1 MDVVSYAL
9 SKKVAASAVSGVKSM
24 SVSGQTLTINTKDS
38 GVLTM
43 TFPTPKDGV
52 SVTDIDVNAKNQIV
66 FTMSDGTKIT
76 SGTIPTIKGDK
87 GEKGDKLTF
96 DDLSETEKD
105 LLKGADGEPGFS
117 PTVAISESTGRHT
130 VSITDKDG
138 VKSFVVKDGLPEDM
152 QNYYTKD
159 EVNEK
164 IESKADI
171 SDIPVIPTNISE
183 LNNDENYIKNT
194 VDNLTNYYNK
204 TDTYSQAEV
213 NTLLAN
219 LNKLTSQIVTALP
232 SENIDSSVIYLIEV
246 EGQSNVYMQYMYIND
261 TFASLGTTAID
272 LSNVYTKSEI
282 NTKLVEK
289 ADKTEIPTVPTN
301 VSSLINDAGYLTEY
315 TETDPTVP
323 AWAKEK
329 TKPSYTA
336 AEVGALPEDTEIPV
350 FVNKTVLDKFSESD
364 TGEILYDGESIKS
377 SGTGTGAS
385 VTVDKVMSDTSANPV
400 QNNVIKKYIDDI
412 NSEAELKLLERE
424 W

>member
-76 SGTIPTIKGDK
+76 SGTIPTVKGDK

-117 PTVAISESTGRHT
+117 PTVAISESTSRHT

-219 LNKLTSQIVTALP
+219 LNKLTSQIVTELP

-282 NTKLVEK
+282 NTKLAEK
-289 ADKTEIPTVPTN
+289 ADKTEIPTAPTN

-364 TGEILYDGESIKS
+364 TGEILYDGESIK
-377 SGTGTGAS
+377 GS
-385 VTVDKVMSDTSANPV
+385 VVVDESMSDTSTNPI
-400 QNNVIKKYIDDI
+400 QNKVIKKYIDNK